1 MTLERAGPNT
11 GAGDP
16 ALDACHEA
24 IEAAPGTPGPVA
36 ALGQML
42 FHRQAFRQAEA
53 TFRTAL
59 ALGSADPLVHAL
71 LAEIAKVGGAHLA
84 AARRFELASDLAGG
98 NRSWRFL
105 AGNSFWELG
114 WADAAIRSFA
124 RLPRPLPDWWALIYR
139 NAEAGL
145 TAARATARRL
155 LPLLR
160 QPRIEAGPG
169 LELLQA
175 LTAIGRL
182 RAAAGLSARFAA
194 DFPRDAAIAEARAR
208 LAFRRDGA
216 AAGLAILSAHPGLV
230 AGSQKL
236 ADLGAMMAMEAG
248 DPALAGA
255 TLELIPRE
263 RWNYDGFAR
272 ACRIRIASEDTAGLA
287 ALARDWIARGDGW
300 NSAPFLYMLEAFRQG
315 GRLALLPETPIVPP
329 PAGEWGLVQF
339 WDAPVPPED
348 VAATMASWREVN
360 PQIRQTILDLDA
372 ARAFIAAEH
381 GAVALGCF
389 DRCRHAAMKSD
400 YLRLL
405 WLFTHG
411 GFYSDADDRCLAPV
425 GPLFAALETSEVVVV
440 MAEQS
445 PPYFNNCLLGA
456 RRGSAIIGAA
466 IAAGT
471 ERMLWAEQHGHTL
484 SIWNDTGPGLLTRS
498 VVRALMRAET
508 PQALR
513 AVATVVPDYRL
524 QRITH
529 NDATLAYKLT
539 PEGNWRLA

>member
-1 MTLERAGPNT
+1 MTST
-11 GAGDP
+11 GDP

-24 IEAAPGTPGPVA
+24 IEAAPGTPAPVA
-36 ALGQML
+36 ALGQLL

-53 TFRTAL
+53 AFRIAL
-59 ALGSADPLVHAL
+59 ALGSQDPLVHAL
-71 LAEIAKVGGAHLA
+71 LAEIAKVAGAHLT
-84 AARRFELASDLAGG
+84 AARGFEIASDLAGG

-114 WADAAIRSFA
+114 WADAAMGCFS
-124 RLPRPLPDWWALIYR
+124 RLPRPLPDWWALICR
-139 NAEAGL
+139 NAQGGL
-145 TAARATARRL
+145 TTARATARRL

-160 QPRIEAGPG
+160 EARIEAGPG
-169 LELLQA
+169 LELLEA
-175 LTAIGRL
+175 LTAAGRL
-182 RAAAGLSARFAA
+182 RAAAGLA
-194 DFPRDAAIAEARAR
+194 AR
-208 LAFRRDGA
+208 LAADVPQDAAMIGARASLAFRLGGA
-216 AAGLAILSAHPGLV
+216 AAGLAVLAAHPGV
-230 AGSQKL
+230 AGSSQKL
-236 ADLGAMMAMEAG
+236 ADLGAMMAMEDG
-248 DPALAGA
+248 NPALASA

-272 ACRIRIASEDTAGLA
+272 ACRIRIANEDSAGLD
-287 ALARDWIARGDGW
+287 ALARDWVGRGDGW
-300 NSAPFLYMLEAFRQG
+300 NSTPFLYMLEAFRQG
-315 GRLALLPETPIVPP
+315 GRLALLPETPTAPP

-339 WDAPVPPED
+339 WDAPVPPAD
-348 VAATMASWREVN
+348 VAATMASWRSVN

-400 YLRLL
+400 YLRLM

-471 ERMLWAEQHGHTL
+471 ERMLWAEQHGLTL

-498 VVRALMRAET
+498 VVRALMQAET
-508 PQALR
+508 PQAIR

-524 QRITH
+524 RTFTH
-529 NDATLAYKLT
+529 NDPTLAYKLT